1 MGPLNTD
8 SVKMEFGHF
17 FPLAPKPVLSVQREP
32 NARFLFHW
40 LVWMEDHQ
48 SSSSVR
54 SEQTGDKA
62 LIETAHCSKL
72 YTLTSYDMVQV
83 FLLQLL
89 MFFFSLSFLSFST
102 TLRVDTNVCSRV
114 QLWRLLQRRPLS
126 GGIHAALWLS
136 CGVQRTQLPVW
147 CVETSCLNPLLL
159 VFILN
164 IFPLT
169 FLKCFF
175 TATLLFFPNR
185 SLI

>member
-1 MGPLNTD
+1 
-8 SVKMEFGHF
+8 MEFGHF

-32 NARFLFHW
+32 NARFLYHW

-48 SSSSVR
+48 SSSLVR

-89 MFFFSLSFLSFST
+89 MFFFSFPFPSFST
-102 TLRVDTNVCSRV
+102 TLRVDTNMRSRV
-114 QLWRLLQRRPLS
+114 QLRRLLQWWPLS
-126 GGIHAALWLS
+126 GGIHPALWLS

-164 IFPLT
+164 PLSA
-169 FLKCFF
+169 FLLSCFY
-175 TATLLFFPNR
+175 FFET
-185 SLI
+185 SL